1 MTRKCL
7 LLFTIFFICT
17 FFLLSGILGEKGF
30 VYRKQLSRQLESQ
43 NDILEKLNLAKSN
56 LELQEQNIFSEDF
69 LKDKAIKQ
77 GYSFENDV
85 VYYFD
90 SKYLDYDTEKMYDL
104 KKLQADNQEIWFLSR
119 SAIAL
124 ISSAAA
130 GIAVLLMIFAR
141 TIKKHGAKDGTE
153 QE

>member
-1 MTRKCL
+1 MKRK
-7 LLFTIFFICT
+7 I
-17 FFLLSGILGEKGF
+17 
-30 VYRKQLSRQLESQ
+30 
-43 NDILEKLNLAKSN
+43 
-56 LELQEQNIFSEDF
+56 
-69 LKDKAIKQ
+69 AI
-77 GYSFENDV
+77 SFENDV

-90 SKYLDYDTEKMYDL
+90 SEYLDYDTEKMYDL